1 MMERTIKKRSLQEAG
16 SARDELSY
24 WLGKSPEERVA
35 AVDALRRQYYGSA
48 ERLQRV
54 ARVIQREPR

>member
-1 MMERTIKKRSLQEAG
+1 MERIVKKRGLQEAD
-16 SARDELSY
+16 SAREELNY

-48 ERLQRV
+48 DRLQRI
-54 ARVIQREPR
+54 ARVIQRKPR